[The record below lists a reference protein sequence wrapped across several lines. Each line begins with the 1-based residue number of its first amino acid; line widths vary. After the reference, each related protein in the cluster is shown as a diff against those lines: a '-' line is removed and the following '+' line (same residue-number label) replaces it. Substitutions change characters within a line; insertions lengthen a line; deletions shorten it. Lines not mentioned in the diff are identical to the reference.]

1 MRRFLPLQRGEPCRR
16 MRARGVEKS
25 KRNRRARGVT
35 QLSGRTPWGWLPP
48 VPCERGTK
56 AALSALARP
65 WGSFFGFVRL
75 SMDLGTSLNTEQP
88 FVRGSRSLKGFQ
100 GVLLHPAQRRVSTP
114 VLGRSPFRRP
124 WLIIL
129 KVTSWAALSIVAIC
143 FVQCLSDVAHW
154 NVFMRR
160 LI

>member
-1 MRRFLPLQRGEPCRR
+1 MDEALSPPSKRRAVPVNAGQRSWKVQAEQGSPWGDPAVRQDTLR
-16 MRARGVEKS
+16 TAPAGALRAANKSRSQRARPAS
-25 KRNRRARGVT
+25 R
-35 QLSGRTPWGWLPP
+35 P
-48 VPCERGTK
+48 V
-56 AALSALARP
+56 
-65 WGSFFGFVRL
+65 FFCVF
-75 SMDLGTSLNTEQP
+75 SMDLGTSLNTQQP

-100 GVLLHPAQRRVSTP
+100 RVLLRPAQRRVSTP
-114 VLGRSPFRRP
+114 ILGRSLFKRP

-129 KVTSWAALSIVAIC
+129 KVTSWAMLSIVAIC